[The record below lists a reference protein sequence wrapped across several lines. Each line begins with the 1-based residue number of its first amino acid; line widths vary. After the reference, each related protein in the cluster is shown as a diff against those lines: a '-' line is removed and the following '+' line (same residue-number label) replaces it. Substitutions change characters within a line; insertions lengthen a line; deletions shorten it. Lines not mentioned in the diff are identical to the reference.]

1 MEGQPQNRNYHN
13 QVHVSSKGKG
23 LRVEKK
29 QTIFKENFEVVKKD
43 QDLHQIIEL
52 KIEDTTC
59 QKLDEEVK
67 EKKVELIV
75 DNDRNQKMVIVENIV
90 ENPIEVKYKDKSTT
104 HNP

>member
-1 MEGQPQNRNYHN
+1 M
-13 QVHVSSKGKG
+13 
-23 LRVEKK
+23 RVEKK
-29 QTIFKENFEVVKKD
+29 QPISKENFEVVKKD
-43 QDLHQIIEL
+43 QDLQQVVEL
-52 KIEDTTC
+52 KVEDTTC
-59 QKLDEEVK
+59 KKFDEEVK